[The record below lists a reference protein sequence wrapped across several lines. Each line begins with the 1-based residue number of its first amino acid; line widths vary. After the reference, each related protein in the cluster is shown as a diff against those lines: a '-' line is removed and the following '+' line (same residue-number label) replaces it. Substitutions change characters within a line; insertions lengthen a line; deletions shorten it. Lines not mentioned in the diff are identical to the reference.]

1 MFYDKYPLDTEI
13 TEEFIREHY
22 QDQNWD
28 WSDIFMNNLSIDF
41 IREFKDILPWRYI
54 SEYKELCD
62 KDFHEFKDKINWG
75 IASSYQKLSPEILN
89 RFEEFL
95 DYTYL
100 GTNTKLPE
108 EFVLKHSDK
117 VNWRIM
123 ITYQNFSSKFWKKAL
138 KYIPS
143 PWARDAIRQKYN
155 IK

>member
-1 MFYDKYPLDTEI
+1 MFYDRYPKGEM

-22 QDQNWD
+22 QDHQWD
-28 WSDIFMNNLSIDF
+28 WGDIYMNNLSIDF
-41 IREFKDILPWRYI
+41 IREFQDILPWRFV
-54 SEYKELCD
+54 SEYKEFID

-75 IASSYQKLSPEILN
+75 IASSYQKLSPETLY

-108 EFVLKHSDK
+108 EFVLKHKDEI
-117 VNWRIM
+117 NWRVM
-123 ITYQNFSSKFWKKAL
+123 VTYQNFNGKFWKKAL
-138 KYIPS
+138 QYIQS
-143 PWARDAIRQKYN
+143 PWTRDAIRQRYN